1 MEALFGSD
9 VLTEV
14 EVCVTS
20 FLKYRPPLNFR
31 AYKLLQ
37 HDYGN
42 YRFPFLGKV
51 SVKPTWR
58 RMATSLARECCA
70 LGAVTKAVAM

>member
-20 FLKYRPPLNFR
+20 FLKYRPPLNF
-31 AYKLLQ
+31 Q
-37 HDYGN
+37 GVQIIDYGKF
-42 YRFPFLGKV
+42 RFPFLGKV
-51 SVKPTWR
+51 SVRPTWK

-70 LGAVTKAVAM
+70 LGALTKAAAM